1 MPWFFL
7 LPSGSTA
14 EECLACLDPL
24 VEGGRDRAV
33 GVGERPEPQGGP
45 GVHDPAQSLVR
56 AVPLAE
62 GLLDL
67 LAGDRLGVSR
77 VVAAPQ
83 WDVAPG
89 LGLGDLEAAQRE
101 LPQRLDPVRQFDQCV
116 DLLAGSACR

>member
-1 MPWFFL
+1 MPWFFFCTL
-7 LPSGSTA
+7 GSTA

-33 GVGERPEPQGGP
+33 GVGERPEPEGGP

-62 GLLDL
+62 RLLDL
-67 LAGDRLGVSR
+67 LAGDGLGVSWI
-77 VVAAPQ
+77 VSAPQ

-89 LGLGDLEAAQRE
+89 LGLGDLESPQRE
-101 LPQRLDPVRQFDQCV
+101 LPQRLDPVRQFDQRV
-116 DLLAGSACR
+116 ESAWWSACR